1 MAPSVPN
8 TRSGLFVVALCFMTI
23 VADGFDLIVYG
34 ATVPSLLDEPGWEMS
49 HGSAGLIGT
58 WTLAGLMVGFLLAG
72 PITDRIGRRN
82 VMMVGVLWF
91 SAGSAACALAQSPEF
106 FGFARFLTGI
116 GLGGVVPSAVALTI
130 EFAPKGRRQL
140 YNGLMLTGYSVGGII
155 SALAAI
161 ALLPEHSWR
170 LMYTIAAL
178 YVVVLPVMYLR
189 LPESVNYFVV
199 QGRTSEARA
208 LADQYRLDF
217 DAMAAEHAE
226 QAAAASEETEGRRGY
241 RLLLSHRFRM
251 SAILFVLT
259 GFCAQLIVYG
269 LNTWLPQLMREAGYP
284 LGSSLQF
291 LLVLQVGAIIG
302 AVGGSL
308 LADRFGSKR
317 VVIPFFLVGAL
328 SLLVLSQKLDIVF
341 LMVAVAGAGLGTI
354 GTSTLTYGYVAEH
367 FPASCRGS
375 AVGAVMGLARF
386 GAILGPLLGGWI
398 LGSNIG
404 HEWNFYAF
412 ALPALI
418 AAVFVALV
426 PKIMTPAGPTP
437 PFAGAASPSP
447 APATTG
453 EDTPN

>member
-170 LMYTIAAL
+170 LMYTIAASMWWCC
-178 YVVVLPVMYLR
+178 P
-189 LPESVNYFVV
+189 
-199 QGRTSEARA
+199 
-208 LADQYRLDF
+208 
-217 DAMAAEHAE
+217 
-226 QAAAASEETEGRRGY
+226 
-241 RLLLSHRFRM
+241 
-251 SAILFVLT
+251 
-259 GFCAQLIVYG
+259 
-269 LNTWLPQLMREAGYP
+269 
-284 LGSSLQF
+284 
-291 LLVLQVGAIIG
+291 
-302 AVGGSL
+302 
-308 LADRFGSKR
+308 
-317 VVIPFFLVGAL
+317 
-328 SLLVLSQKLDIVF
+328 
-341 LMVAVAGAGLGTI
+341 
-354 GTSTLTYGYVAEH
+354 
-367 FPASCRGS
+367 
-375 AVGAVMGLARF
+375 
-386 GAILGPLLGGWI
+386 
-398 LGSNIG
+398 
-404 HEWNFYAF
+404 
-412 ALPALI
+412 
-418 AAVFVALV
+418 
-426 PKIMTPAGPTP
+426 
-437 PFAGAASPSP
+437 
-447 APATTG
+447 
-453 EDTPN
+453 